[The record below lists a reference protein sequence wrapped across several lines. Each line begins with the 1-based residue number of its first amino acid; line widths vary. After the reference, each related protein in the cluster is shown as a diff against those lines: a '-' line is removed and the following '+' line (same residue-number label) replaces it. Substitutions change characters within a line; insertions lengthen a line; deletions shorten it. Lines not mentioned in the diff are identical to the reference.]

1 MKVYFCKLPWFF
13 CLNLRRKIMNI
24 KNTTQEIV
32 LGGLLL
38 ASGVILPMVFHLFG
52 MTGPIFLPMHI
63 PVLIAGFLLSPQ
75 LALIVGIMTPLLSSM
90 FTGMPV
96 MFPIAV
102 IMAVE
107 LGVYALA
114 ASISIRKLNMPTI
127 PALLIAMAAGRI
139 AAGITVALLVQLFG
153 IKMNALL
160 YLKAAVITGI
170 PGILIQLA
178 VVPILVIAIKKYLKM
193 SSIKV

>member
-1 MKVYFCKLPWFF
+1 
-13 CLNLRRKIMNI
+13 MNI

-38 ASGVILPMVFHLFG
+38 ASGVILPMVFHVFG

-75 LALIVGIMTPLLSSM
+75 LALIVGILTPLLSSI

-102 IMAVE
+102 IMAFE

-114 ASISIRKLNMPTI
+114 ASIAVRKLNLSTVPS
-127 PALLIAMAAGRI
+127 LLIAMLSGRF
-139 AAGITVALLVQLFG
+139 AAGISVALLVQLFG
-153 IKMNALL
+153 IKMNALI
-160 YLKAAVITGI
+160 YLKGAVITGI
-170 PGILIQLA
+170 PGILLQL
-178 VVPILVIAIKKYLKM
+178 VMVPILVIAIRKYLKIA
-193 SSIKV
+193 SVQA

>member
-1 MKVYFCKLPWFF
+1 
-13 CLNLRRKIMNI
+13 MNI

-96 MFPIAV
+96 MFPIGM

-114 ASISIRKLNMPTI
+114 ASVSVRKLNMPTI
-127 PALLIAMAAGRI
+127 PSLLAAMVTGRI

-160 YLKAAVITGI
+160 YLKAAVVTGI

-193 SSIKV
+193 SSVQA